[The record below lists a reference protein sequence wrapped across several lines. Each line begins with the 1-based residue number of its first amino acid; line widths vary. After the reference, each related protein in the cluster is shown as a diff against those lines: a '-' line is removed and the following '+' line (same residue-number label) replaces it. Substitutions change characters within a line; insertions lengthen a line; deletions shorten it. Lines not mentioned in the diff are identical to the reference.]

1 MTAAHGAGVAARN
14 GPLAFARFAYP
25 PNELGYCGPD
35 ASREL
40 LERVAAETASGVGAA
55 GPGLRR
61 LSAEFEGAWPYLTL
75 LAGAAGVDDPLDA
88 AVVEAYW
95 IGSPLLDRVAAP
107 DLGRSVEDRF
117 RDRGP
122 GAWAGLATT
131 IGLGVPHHSFHVCCV
146 SPWIGLLRRGIVDAP
161 LHVVDRCRIRWA
173 AVDAVHGDTAVVAGP
188 TLVWSDGRLD
198 IGPDVTQVVR
208 LRRDGLGLVDAV
220 RPGQHVALHW
230 DWICDRLTPARQRRL
245 QRWTRHSL
253 DVANATPTAARLG

>member
-1 MTAAHGAGVAARN
+1 VAAGN
-14 GPLAFARFAYP
+14 GPLTFARFAYP

-35 ASREL
+35 ASPEL
-40 LERVAAETASGVGAA
+40 LERIAAGIASGVAA
-55 GPGLRR
+55 ADPGLRR
-61 LSAEFEGAWPYLTL
+61 LAARFEGAWPYLTL

-95 IGSPLLDRVAAP
+95 IGSPLLERVPAI
-107 DLGRSVEDRF
+107 DVGRSVEDRF

-122 GAWAGLATT
+122 RVWAGLATT

-146 SPWIGLLRRGIVDAP
+146 SPWIGLLRVGIVDAP

-173 AVDAVHGDTAVVAGP
+173 TVDAVHGDTAVVTGP
-188 TLVWSDGRLD
+188 QLVWSDGRLRL
-198 IGPDVTQVVR
+198 GAVVTEAVR

-230 DWICDRLTPARQRRL
+230 DWVCDRLTPARQRRL
-245 QRWTRHSL
+245 EQWTRRSL
-253 DVANATPTAARLG
+253 DIANTTPTAALLA